1 MQDAISLSCFSIKF
15 IFNFLLTP
23 KSYNFAAII
32 SFLFKINMSGQL
44 KEVRNRIKSVTSTQQ
59 ITKAMKMVSAA
70 KLRRAQDSIIQMRP
84 YAQKLQE
91 MLGNIVSGSSADA
104 KMPLADVRTPER
116 ILMIPITSDRGL
128 CGGYN
133 SYVIKLTR
141 QEITEKYSP
150 QFAKGNVTILPLG
163 KKGYEYFVRNNFKV
177 IDNYWTIFS
186 DLSFDNVRKA
196 AVYAQEAFLRK
207 EFDRVEIVYS
217 QFKNAATQNFIAEQ
231 YLPIPKAEKKKGG
244 KNADFIFEPSMG
256 PLLQELMPKI
266 LNTQV
271 YKAVLDAN
279 ASEHGARMTAMDKAS
294 ENANDLLKSLK
305 ISYNRAR
312 QAAITTELTEIVS
325 GAAALQG

>member
-1 MQDAISLSCFSIKF
+1 
-15 IFNFLLTP
+15 
-23 KSYNFAAII
+23 
-32 SFLFKINMSGQL
+32 MSGQL

-70 KLRRAQDSIIQMRP
+70 KLRRAQDAIIQMRP
-84 YAQKLQE
+84 YSQKLQE
-91 MLGNIVSGSSADA
+91 MLSNIVSSSSSDA
-104 KMPLADVRTPER
+104 NLPLADARPVER
-116 ILMIPITSDRGL
+116 VLIIPITSDRGL

-133 SYVIKLTR
+133 AYVIKMAR
-141 QEITEKYSP
+141 QVIADKYAA
-150 QFAKGNVTILPLG
+150 QQAKGNVTILPIG
-163 KKGYEYFVRNNFKV
+163 KKGYEYFQRNNYKLV
-177 IDNYWTIFS
+177 DAYWDIFS
-186 DLSFDNVRKA
+186 DLAFDNVRRA
-196 AVYAQEAFLRK
+196 AVYAQQAFLNK
-207 EFDRVEIVYS
+207 EYDRVELVYS
-217 QFKNAATQNFIAEQ
+217 QFKNAGTQIFVSEP
-231 YLPIPKAEKKKGG
+231 YLPIPKVEQKKGA
-244 KNADFIFEPSMG
+244 KSIDFVFEPSMET
-256 PLLQELMPKI
+256 LLLELMPKI